1 MPAYLKDYGVMDFGP
16 FSPKTFFGGLSALA
30 GMLGTVAGGITGD
43 WLRPRFSGSYFLVSG
58 AAMLAGFPLVL
69 LFLVTPFP
77 LAWLFMFL
85 AVFCLFFNTGPTN
98 TILANVTHPA
108 VRASA
113 FALNIFIIHL
123 LGDAISPPLIGMIYR
138 RSNLK
143 VGFAVVSLMML
154 LGGLF
159 WIMGARYLERDT
171 LRAPQSLDSSEPT
184 PA

>member
-1 MPAYLKDYGVMDFGP
+1 
-16 FSPKTFFGGLSALA
+16 
-30 GMLGTVAGGITGD
+30 
-43 WLRPRFSGSYFLVSG
+43 
-58 AAMLAGFPLVL
+58 L

-154 LGGLF
+154 VGGLF